1 VQPKILLPAILLLA
15 GCAPALGPM
24 PVAKAPS
31 DLASAASLAG
41 PVSAWPEEEWWRSY
55 ADLQLDTLIAEAR
68 SGSPQVAAALARVRA
83 ADALAEQSRAALTPT
98 VQADGTATLDK
109 NSYNTAIPAQFVPRG
124 WNDSGRISLS
134 GGFDLDLWGR
144 NRAALAAARGEAAAA
159 AVDAR
164 QAVMLLSVGVADA
177 YADLARLYADRD
189 ADVTAVTIRQ
199 SSVDL
204 AKQRFAS
211 GLDNRGVEQLAE
223 SRLAAAQA
231 DLSARDEAIKL
242 TRNRIAA
249 LLGAGPDRGLTIARP
264 RVAALRPSGLP
275 DQLSLNLIGR
285 RPDLVSARL
294 RAEAASSRI
303 RAAKAAYYPNISLSA
318 LIGLQSLGLNR
329 LIDSGSTYGS
339 VGPAFSLPIFDRP
352 RLNGQ
357 LRGARAAYDQAVA
370 NYDDSLI
377 TALKEVTDAADSM
390 RALAGRR
397 AQATAALTA
406 AQNAYGIAKQRFEG
420 GLSTYL
426 DVLTA
431 EDAVLDRRRVAADLE
446 ARGFTL
452 DVALVRALGGGFTD
466 TTGTVPAVKAVD
478 SKDAHG

>member
-1 VQPKILLPAILLLA
+1 
-15 GCAPALGPM
+15 
-24 PVAKAPS
+24 
-31 DLASAASLAG
+31 
-41 PVSAWPEEEWWRSY
+41 
-55 ADLQLDTLIAEAR
+55 
-68 SGSPQVAAALARVRA
+68 
-83 ADALAEQSRAALTPT
+83 
-98 VQADGTATLDK
+98 
-109 NSYNTAIPAQFVPRG
+109 
-124 WNDSGRISLS
+124 
-134 GGFDLDLWGR
+134 
-144 NRAALAAARGEAAAA
+144 
-159 AVDAR
+159 
-164 QAVMLLSVGVADA
+164 MLLSVSVADA
-177 YADLARLYADRD
+177 YAELARLYTDRD
-189 ADVTAVTIRQ
+189 ADEAAVKIRR

-204 AKQRFAS
+204 TKQRFAS

-231 DLSARDEAIKL
+231 DLTARDEAIKL

-249 LLGAGPDRGLTIARP
+249 QLGAGPDRGLAITRP
-264 RVAALRPSGLP
+264 QVTALHADGLP
-275 DQLSLNLIGR
+275 PGVSLDLVGR

-303 RAAKAAYYPNISLSA
+303 REAKAAYYPNLSLTA
-318 LIGLQSLGLNR
+318 LIGLQSLGLSR
-329 LIDSGSTYGS
+329 LIDSGSTYGAA
-339 VGPAFSLPIFDRP
+339 GPALSLPIFDRP

-370 NYDDSLI
+370 DYDDSLV

-406 AQNAYGIAKQRFEG
+406 AQNAYLIARQRFEG

-431 EDAVLDRRRVAADLE
+431 EDAVLDRRRVAADLD

-466 TTGTVPAVKAVD
+466 SAAARAVD
-478 SKDAHG
+478 RKDSHGRT